1 MKIKKV
7 AMMVMVATML
17 LSVAGTASA
26 SCQGQKPIKVYYNG
40 IAINF
45 PDQQPMIV
53 SGRTMV
59 PVRAIAEALDYDV
72 LWIAKDNEVQLYQH
86 LGEGF
91 VFWKIGENT
100 YRTNH
105 DSIVDAGCVPIVL
118 NGCTMV
124 PIRFVAEQLS
134 NLKVEFVQQKY
145 QDVIFLNEKD

>member
-1 MKIKKV
+1 MKKKKFM
-7 AMMVMVATML
+7 MMVMAAIML
-17 LSVAGTASA
+17 LSVACTASA
-26 SCQGQKPIKVYYNG
+26 SCQVQKPIKVYYNG
-40 IAINF
+40 LAVDF
-45 PDQQPMIV
+45 PDQQPVIINC
-53 SGRTMV
+53 RTMV
-59 PVRAIAEALDYDV
+59 PVRAIAEDLDYDV

-134 NLKVEFVQQKY
+134 DLKVEFVQQKY